1 MKDVRR
7 RQSENSSDWV
17 ENWYCQQDISSD
29 ILWLNAK
36 PIFHTDIKIKFGG
49 KRMLYL
55 LSKTETRM
63 IDLGDGF
70 FA

>member
-1 MKDVRR
+1 MKDLKRS
-7 RQSENSSDWV
+7 QSKNEKINSEDLTIKYPSK
-17 ENWYCQQDISSD
+17 
-29 ILWLNAK
+29 ILMLSVIT
-36 PIFHTDIKIKFGG
+36 IFHTDIKIKFGG